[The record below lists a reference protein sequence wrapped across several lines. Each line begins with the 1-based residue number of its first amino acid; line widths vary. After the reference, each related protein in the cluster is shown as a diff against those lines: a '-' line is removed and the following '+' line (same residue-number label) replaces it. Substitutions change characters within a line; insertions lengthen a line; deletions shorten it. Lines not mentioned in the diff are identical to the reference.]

1 MVGNGIT
8 EKVELGINRLVL
20 GLIFL
25 ILFGVVGGIVVLLFS
40 LPIMGDISDLGTG
53 LMVLGE
59 DPLQGFGLIIFWALS
74 VLIIAGI
81 ALLIAGKKRFLVP
94 FKRVEKDA
102 DIPKGVT
109 VVTAIVLGG
118 IISFLL
124 FLTNRLLNIF
134 GTDLS
139 ATDITIIGQ
148 ALLDG
153 DFNTLFLGLIFAVIV
168 GTIVIFVA
176 DRTRNVM
183 DITEKAGIDKF

>member
-20 GLIFL
+20 GVIFL
-25 ILFGVVGGIVVLLFS
+25 ILFGVVGGIVALLFS
-40 LPIMGDISDLGTG
+40 IPLTGDIADLGTG
-53 LMVLGE
+53 LSVLGE
-59 DPLQGFGLIIFWALS
+59 DPLTGFGLIIFWALS
-74 VLIIAGI
+74 TLIIAGI
-81 ALLIAGKKRFLVP
+81 AILIAGKKKLFVP

-124 FLTNRLLNIF
+124 FLANRLLNIF
-134 GTDLS
+134 GSDLS
-139 ATDITIIGQ
+139 AGDITVLGT
-148 ALLDG
+148 ALLEG
-153 DFNTLFLGLIFAVIV
+153 DFTTLFLGLIFAIIV

-176 DRTRNVM
+176 DRTRDVKGLA
-183 DITEKAGIDKF
+183 EKAGIDKF

>member
-20 GLIFL
+20 GVIFL

-40 LPIMGDISDLGTG
+40 IPLTGDIADLGTG
-53 LMVLGE
+53 FAVLGE
-59 DPLQGFGLIIFWALS
+59 DPLTGFGLIIFWALS
-74 VLIIAGI
+74 TLIIAGI
-81 ALLIAGKKRFLVP
+81 AILIAGKKRLLVP
-94 FKRVEKDA
+94 FKRVEKEA

-124 FLTNRLLNIF
+124 FLANRLLNIF
-134 GTDLS
+134 GSDLS
-139 ATDITIIGQ
+139 AGDITILGT
-148 ALLDG
+148 ALLEG
-153 DFNTLFLGLIFAVIV
+153 DFTTLFLGLIFAVIV

-176 DRTRNVM
+176 DRTRDVQGLAQ
-183 DITEKAGIDKF
+183 KAGIDKF